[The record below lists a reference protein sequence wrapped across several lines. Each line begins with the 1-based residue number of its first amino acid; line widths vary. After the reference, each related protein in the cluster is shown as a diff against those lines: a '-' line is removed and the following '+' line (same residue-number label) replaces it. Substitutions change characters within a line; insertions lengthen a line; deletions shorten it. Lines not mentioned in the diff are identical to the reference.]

1 MSILP
6 RILAR
11 QRAEEWRVPEGPS
24 CGRSRGGLVS
34 AAGSPHMRAMDTVTR
49 IGPGAA
55 VGLTEEM
62 IATQV
67 RTFYGRVRQDAMLGP
82 VFNDAIEDWDEHLA
96 KLCDFW
102 SSVLL
107 ATGRFRGSPMAAHAR
122 RPAIRD
128 EHFALWLDLFE
139 RTARDVCPAAVAE
152 LFVEKSQMIGRSLR
166 LGLSVTR
173 GVIPPLE
180 A

>member
-1 MSILP
+1 M
-6 RILAR
+6 A
-11 QRAEEWRVPEGPS
+11 
-24 CGRSRGGLVS
+24 
-34 AAGSPHMRAMDTVTR
+34 AMDTVTR

-67 RTFYGRVRQDAMLGP
+67 GAFYGRVRQDPVLGP
-82 VFNDAIEDWDEHLA
+82 VFNDAVEDWDEHLS

-122 RPAIRD
+122 RPDIKD
-128 EHFALWLDLFE
+128 EHFARWLDLFE
-139 RTARDVCPAAVAE
+139 RTAGEVCPPEAAA
-152 LFVEKSQMIGRSLR
+152 LFVEKSRMIGRSLR
-166 LGLSVTR
+166 LGLAVSR
-173 GVIPPLE
+173 GEIPPLE